1 MCPNSWTT
9 LPFRNKR
16 SQSTLDN
23 SFRSL
28 FTPSNHCATRKHSA
42 LQFSIWCNIRNR
54 LESVRPST
62 AGESAFSATPAG
74 VTATASSRAAPRV
87 INRWSKI
94 EIESHHLVKSEFNR
108 EMSSIRPVSFFVTGR
123 TVYSFV
129 LSECLVNAGVFLHC
143 TPWRWVMQR
152 GRNFGRSGR
161 SFWKL
166 SHVVQFLL
174 ELNKFKYQTTFRYK
188 IGW

>member
-1 MCPNSWTT
+1 MQHSKSPRVSASVYHGQERFLCDTRR
-9 LPFRNKR
+9 RNC
-16 SQSTLDN
+16 D
-23 SFRSL
+23 
-28 FTPSNHCATRKHSA
+28 
-42 LQFSIWCNIRNR
+42 
-54 LESVRPST
+54 
-62 AGESAFSATPAG
+62 
-74 VTATASSRAAPRV
+74 SSRAVPRV

-129 LSECLVNAGVFLHC
+129 FSECLVTAGVFLHC

-166 SHVVQFLL
+166 SHGVKFLL
-174 ELNKFKYQTTFRYK
+174 ELNKCKYKTTFRYK
-188 IGW
+188 SDGRSKIILVVSNIPKSCTHRVQKVWSLWKIVASKNDQFIL